1 MLKNRNCGKI
11 VIVKI
16 KFYDISGV
24 SMKKLLLIDGN
35 NLLFRSF
42 YALPQLTNFQG
53 EISNAVFGFTNALI
67 KSIKTYKP
75 DYIAVAFDKGKNTFR
90 HKEYKE
96 YKAGRTKT
104 PKELID
110 QIPITKE
117 LLKRMHITVLED
129 DELEADDIIGCLSRS
144 FNTENYILTA
154 DKDLLQLINNHTV
167 VIVPKKGNVD
177 PVIMNEEG
185 LKTQMGIR
193 PSQIVDLKSLMGDAS
208 DNIPGVRK
216 IGEKTALDLLAKYDT
231 LDGVYAHIEELKG
244 KLKENLELDKDVAYL
259 SYHLATIIT
268 DRNLGV
274 RLEDLTYEFPFSNDV
289 HEFFERYQ
297 FNILLN
303 KKELFAGDNVFVR
316 EQEKKV
322 KKVSVATL
330 EEWREVVQKVNHK
343 SSCALYIEDNIMLYG
358 EGDKEEYE
366 VSLNNDLFSYQFN
379 IEEVLQALQP
389 IFANRKMTLIGRDI
403 KELKSKLIGNNLQLD
418 CQYFDLL
425 LARYLINCNSKPNV
439 STSMMCIENGLG
451 EKPSAHLMYV
461 IKDIYTDRL
470 KELELTPLYE
480 DVELPLIDVL
490 FDMEQSGFKIDKQKL
505 IDTNKELSD
514 KLVELEN
521 NIYHSVGKEFN
532 LNSPKQLSEILFDH
546 LGLPT
551 KNNKKKSTSVDVLN
565 DLKDTHPVISMI
577 LEYRQTYKL
586 YAGYIR
592 AFMDML
598 DEENLIHTVFNQTM
612 TATGRL
618 SSSEPNLQ
626 NIPIR
631 SEEGRAIRKLFLS
644 RFDGGQIVSADYSQ
658 VELRL
663 IAHFSKEPNL
673 IDAYQHDK
681 DIHASTASQ
690 IFGIPLDKVTGKNR
704 RDAKAVNFGI
714 VYGIS
719 DFGLSQ
725 NIGCSRAEAAQ
736 FIEKY
741 FEKYPKVKEY
751 MDASVAFCKEHGYV
765 KTLFGRMRLIPEINN
780 SNYTMRMF
788 GERAAM
794 NMPLQGTGSDII
806 KLAMIKVHRR
816 LQSEHMQAKLI
827 VQVHDELVVDCPSD
841 EVEKVKDILRECMEN
856 IVHLEVPLPVDVH
869 SGPTWFEAK

>member
-1 MLKNRNCGKI
+1 
-11 VIVKI
+11 
-16 KFYDISGV
+16 
-24 SMKKLLLIDGN
+24 MKKLLLIDGN

-104 PKELID
+104 PKELLD

-117 LLKRMHITVLED
+117 LLRRMHIKVIES
-129 DELEADDIIGCLSRS
+129 DEIEADDILGCLSRS
-144 FNTENYILTA
+144 FHTENYILTA
-154 DKDLLQLINNHTV
+154 DKDLLQLINKHTV

-177 PVIMNEEG
+177 PVITDEAK
-185 LKTQMGIR
+185 LKEQYGIR

-216 IGEKTALDLLAKYDT
+216 IGEKTALDLLSKFDT
-231 LDGVYAHIEELKG
+231 LDGVYEHIDELKG
-244 KLKENLELDKDVAYL
+244 KLKENLELDKEQAYL
-259 SYHLATIIT
+259 SYHLATIVT
-268 DRNLGV
+268 DRNLDIK
-274 RLEDLTYEFPFSNDV
+274 LEELTYEFPFSNEV

-297 FNILLN
+297 FNILLG
-303 KKELFAGDNVFVR
+303 KKELFAGDNLF
-316 EQEKKV
+316 EHEKEKKV
-322 KKVSVATL
+322 KRVSIATL
-330 EEWREVVQKVNHK
+330 DEWKEAIDKVNLCR
-343 SSCALYIEDNIMLYG
+343 SCALYVEDNVILYG
-358 EGDKEEYE
+358 LGHDVEYE
-366 VSLNNDLFSYQFN
+366 VSLNNDLFSYQFH
-379 IEEVLQALQP
+379 IEEVMMALAP
-389 IFANRKMTLIGRDI
+389 IFSNSNMTIVGRDI
-403 KELKSKLIGNNLQLD
+403 KELKTKLQQYHLSLNGK
-418 CQYFDLL
+418 YFDLL

-439 STSMMCIENGLG
+439 STALMCIENGLG
-451 EKPSAHLMYV
+451 EKPSAHLMMEL
-461 IKDIYTDRL
+461 KDIYTKSLD
-470 KELELTPLYE
+470 ELELTALYF

-490 FDMEQSGFKIDKQKL
+490 FDMEQSGFKIDKNKL
-505 IDTNKELSD
+505 YDTNKELSD
-514 KLVELEN
+514 KLVQLEN
-521 NIYHSVGKEFN
+521 NIYQSVGKEFN

-565 DLKDTHPVISMI
+565 ELKDVHPVIPML

-586 YAGYIR
+586 YTGYIR

-598 DEENLIHTVFNQTM
+598 DNNDCIHTVFNQTM

-631 SEEGRAIRKLFLS
+631 SEEGRAIRKLFIS
-644 RFDGGQIVSADYSQ
+644 RFDQGQIVSADYSQ

-673 IDAYQHDK
+673 IDAYLHNK

-690 IFGIPLDKVTGKNR
+690 IFGIPLEEVTDKNR

-725 NIGCSRAEAAQ
+725 NIGCTRAEASA

-751 MDASVAFCKEHGYV
+751 MDSSVAFCKEHGYV
-765 KTLFGRMRLIPEINN
+765 KTLFGRIRLIPEINN

-806 KLAMIKVHRR
+806 KLAMIKVDKRIK
-816 LQSEHMQAKLI
+816 SEGLQAKLI
-827 VQVHDELVVDCPSD
+827 VQVHDELVVDCQSN
-841 EVEKVKDILRECMEN
+841 EVEKIKSILKECMEN
-856 IVHLEVPLPVDVH
+856 IVTLAVPLPVDVH
-869 SGPTWFEAK
+869 HGPTWFEAK

>member
-1 MLKNRNCGKI
+1 
-11 VIVKI
+11 
-16 KFYDISGV
+16 
-24 SMKKLLLIDGN
+24 MKKLLLIDGN

-104 PKELID
+104 PKELLD

-117 LLKRMHITVLED
+117 LLKRMHIKVIES
-129 DELEADDIIGCLSRS
+129 DEIEADDIIGCLSRS
-144 FNTENYILTA
+144 FHTENYILTA
-154 DKDLLQLINNHTV
+154 DKDLLQLINKHTV

-177 PVIMNEEG
+177 PVITDEAK
-185 LKTQMGIR
+185 LKELYGIS

-216 IGEKTALDLLAKYDT
+216 VGEKTALDLLSKYNT
-231 LDGVYAHIEELKG
+231 LDGVYAHIDELKG
-244 KLKENLELDKDVAYL
+244 KLKENLELDKEQAYM
-259 SYHLATIIT
+259 SYHLATIVT
-268 DRNLGV
+268 DRNLDI

-297 FNILLN
+297 FNILLG
-303 KKELFAGDNVFVR
+303 KKELFAGDNMF
-316 EQEKKV
+316 ELQKEKKV
-322 KKVSVATL
+322 KRVSITTI
-330 EEWREVVQKVNHK
+330 EEWKEAIKKVN
-343 SSCALYIEDNIMLYG
+343 SCDTCALYVEDTILLYG
-358 EGDKEEYE
+358 VGQDEEYE
-366 VSLNNDLFSYQFN
+366 VSLNNDLFSYQFQ
-379 IEEVLQALQP
+379 IDEVMIALTP
-389 IFANRKMTLIGRDI
+389 IFSNDKMTIVGRDI
-403 KELKSKLIGNNLQLD
+403 KELKTKLSEYNISLRCN
-418 CQYFDLL
+418 YFDLL

-439 STSMMCIENGLG
+439 STSLMCIENGLG
-451 EKPSAHLMYV
+451 EKPSAYLMIELKNLFV
-461 IKDIYTDRL
+461 DRL
-470 KELELTPLYE
+470 RELELTTLYE

-490 FDMEQSGFKIDKQKL
+490 YDMEQSGFKIDKNKL
-505 IDTNKELSD
+505 HDTNNELCD
-514 KLVELEN
+514 KLKQLET
-521 NIYHSVGKEFN
+521 NIYQSVGKEFN
-532 LNSPKQLSEILFDH
+532 LNSPKQLSEILFDY

-551 KNNKKKSTSVDVLN
+551 KNNKKKSTSVDILN
-565 DLKDTHPVISMI
+565 DLREAHPVIPMI

-586 YAGYIR
+586 YTGYIR

-598 DEENLIHTVFNQTM
+598 DDNDCIHTVFNQTM

-631 SEEGRAIRKLFLS
+631 SEEGRAIRKLFIS
-644 RFDGGQIVSADYSQ
+644 RFEHGQIVSADYSQ

-673 IDAYQHDK
+673 IDAYKHNL

-690 IFGIPLDKVTGKNR
+690 IFGIPLSEVTGKNR

-725 NIGCSRAEAAQ
+725 NIGCTRAEASQ

-741 FEKYPKVKEY
+741 FEKYPKVKAY
-751 MDASVAFCKEHGYV
+751 MDDSVAFCKEHGYV
-765 KTLFGRMRLIPEINN
+765 KTLFGRIRFIPEINN

-806 KLAMIKVHRR
+806 KLAMIKVDKRIKQER
-816 LQSEHMQAKLI
+816 LQSKLI
-827 VQVHDELVVDCPSD
+827 VQVHDELVVDCPDS
-841 EVEKVKDILRECMEN
+841 EVEQIKNILKECMEN
-856 IVHLEVPLPVDVH
+856 IVTLEVPLPVDVH
-869 SGPTWFEAK
+869 HGPTWFEAK